1 MLINRKQFLVIGLIL
16 LLLVASNCAP
26 NNERFEA
33 KPAGFWAG
41 IWHGLIC
48 WITFIISLF
57 TDTVSIYEVNNT
69 GGWYNFGFLIGAT
82 CLLSGGGGFRRSC
95 KRKMKGEDWK
105 EKEWEEIGKK
115 VEEKVRTGIKN
126 WMDESEH
133 KDNDWEDIGK
143 KIEEKI
149 KRELRKWAEK

>member
-1 MLINRKQFLVIGLIL
+1 MQTKRKQILVLGLIL
-16 LLLVASNCAP
+16 FILVVATCAP
-26 NNERFEA
+26 NNERFDE

-57 TDTVSIYEVNNT
+57 TDSVSIYEVNNT

-82 CLLSGGGGFRRSC
+82 IILSGSGGAGKSC
-95 KRKMKGEDWK
+95 KKKKSWK
-105 EKEWEEIGKK
+105 EQEWEDIGVK

-126 WMDESEH
+126 WLDESED
-133 KDNDWEDIGK
+133 KDKDWENIGK
-143 KIEEKI
+143 KIEDKI
-149 KRELRKWAEK
+149 KRELRNWAEK

>member
-1 MLINRKQFLVIGLIL
+1 MLVNRKQVLLSGLIL
-16 LLLVASNCAP
+16 LILIVATCAP
-26 NNERFEA
+26 NNERFDE

-57 TDTVSIYEVNNT
+57 TDSVSIYEVNNS

-82 CLLSGGGGFRRSC
+82 CILSGSGGVGKSC
-95 KRKMKGEDWK
+95 KKKKSWK
-105 EKEWEEIGKK
+105 EKEWEEIGTK
-115 VEEKVRTGIKN
+115 VEEKVRTGIKS
-126 WMDESEH
+126 WLDESEH
-133 KDNDWEDIGK
+133 KDKDWEEIGK

>member
-1 MLINRKQFLVIGLIL
+1 MQAIRKQILVLGLIL
-16 LLLVASNCAP
+16 FILVVATCAP
-26 NNERFEA
+26 KNERFTED

-57 TDTVSIYEVNNT
+57 TDSVSIYEVNNT

-82 CLLSGGGGFRRSC
+82 CILSGSGSAGKSC
-95 KRKMKGEDWK
+95 KRKKSWK
-105 EKEWEEIGKK
+105 EKEWEEIGVK
-115 VEEKVRTGIKN
+115 VEEKVRTGIKS
-126 WMDESEH
+126 WLDESEH
-133 KDNDWEDIGK
+133 KDKDWEEIGK